1 MGHARSASGP
11 SPPANENGSGNLRG
25 LQDKKIVIAG
35 GASGIG
41 AATAERLAAEGA
53 AVVVGDVNLAGA
65 EATAKSIVDAGG
77 TSIAVEF
84 DLGDQGS
91 IKGLID
97 RAVAELG
104 GIDGLFNVGADLSL
118 DTMSR
123 DTDLLG
129 MDPDVWRR
137 NHDINLLGYALTCR
151 EVIPHFLRQGG
162 GVIVNTSSGAAW
174 GADPSRPAYAASKA
188 GVSALTRHIAG
199 RWGREGIRCNGIA
212 PGIVL
217 TETLKRHD
225 VEELK
230 ARAMQALKTTRLGEP
245 EDLAAVASFLLS
257 DDAAYVSGQVW
268 SVCGG
273 WSTRE

>member
-1 MGHARSASGP
+1 MRG
-11 SPPANENGSGNLRG
+11 LRG
-25 LQDKKIVIAG
+25 KRIVIAG
-35 GASGIG
+35 GATGIG
-41 AATAERLAAEGA
+41 AATAGRLAAEGA
-53 AVVVGDVNLAGA
+53 AVLVGDIDLGGA
-65 EATAKSIVDAGG
+65 QATAKGIGDAGG
-77 TSIAVEF
+77 TAIAAGF
-84 DLGDQGS
+84 DLGDEGS
-91 IKGLID
+91 ITALVE

-118 DTMSR
+118 DTMNR

-129 MDPDVWRR
+129 MDPAVWRR

-199 RWGREGIRCNGIA
+199 RWGKEGIRCNGIA

-230 ARAMQALKTTRLGEP
+230 ARAMRGLKSTRLGEP
-245 EDLAAVASFLLS
+245 EDLAAVAAFLLS